1 MNGMTEIICFVNTI
15 PSNPVTITV
24 IKFNPWAVYDDDL
37 DNSSMEHSTCNF
49 EVEEGEGGY
58 LSEDDFEVYKDKDDD
73 QLANYGPE
81 DTNRQCS
88 IAVSKLQIRLND
100 LINRHKAPLLL
111 YGEIIHLLNGYIS
124 SNIFSKHA
132 KLMTRQSFI
141 KNMEISH
148 PGITTLCPVN
158 KQVTLHDNT
167 QVTVPV
173 FDARAMIMDILT
185 NTELM
190 NQENIADGYDI
201 FTGDVDENHK
211 SNRNYGDTYWR

>member
-1 MNGMTEIICFVNTI
+1 MSVSFSFRFLPKIASLRFATTATQHDTSVIVRTVMSFFGIIKVGEAHC
-15 PSNPVTITV
+15 
-24 IKFNPWAVYDDDL
+24 DDDL

-111 YGEIIHLLNGYIS
+111 YGEIIHLLNGYIRHGS
-124 SNIFSKHA
+124 
-132 KLMTRQSFI
+132 RSFRRG
-141 KNMEISH
+141 S
-148 PGITTLCPVN
+148 P
-158 KQVTLHDNT
+158 
-167 QVTVPV
+167 
-173 FDARAMIMDILT
+173 
-185 NTELM
+185 
-190 NQENIADGYDI
+190 
-201 FTGDVDENHK
+201 
-211 SNRNYGDTYWR
+211 